1 MGKSNSSATS
11 ASVKFTANFPSP
23 TVISNV
29 VRSMWN
35 ITTNTKMQGPKIT
48 ITRVPT
54 IDQSDMDYLYP
65 IPEPEIVKSESPP
78 ESSVKMELNGFK
90 ISSSTKDCSTNT
102 PEISNLK
109 EETVCSKSVQTDRN
123 AFTDTRKNGYYNG
136 LFGNVC

>member
-1 MGKSNSSATS
+1 MAFNILIRLFKN
-11 ASVKFTANFPSP
+11 VP
-23 TVISNV
+23 TDKLLMAGNTILVNLYYLVYVDHFIFLQ
-29 VRSMWN
+29 

-78 ESSVKMELNGFK
+78 ESSVKMELNGYK

-102 PEISNLK
+102 PEIVIIFL
-109 EETVCSKSVQTDRN
+109 
-123 AFTDTRKNGYYNG
+123 
-136 LFGNVC
+136 